1 MIAQLK
7 VVKQIFQ
14 YYLAYADEPR
24 PAAYQDAQ
32 GKTQNCMFNR
42 YDFLERDDAGE
53 WYYNDEYMFS
63 TDASIDIEKSRETLW
78 QENRAN
84 FQQGAY
90 GDVTQLE
97 TLLIF
102 WQNMERTHYPFAHDN
117 VERIKMLI
125 EKQQIIQ
132 QLQAENAGL
141 KTEVQNRA
149 DYSEYLKQK
158 LLQNGGLNNGGQ
170 Q

>member
-1 MIAQLK
+1 MK
-7 VVKQIFQ
+7 TK
-14 YYLAYADEPR
+14 YALIILVAAFASTLLTACAAHSQRRAATPDSWT
-24 PAAYQDAQ
+24 PAALAKLDLPARMLVDSLATNP
-32 GKTQNCMFNR
+32 KSAPRTV
-42 YDFLERDDAGE
+42 AG
-53 WYYNDEYMFS
+53 M
-63 TDASIDIEKSRETLW
+63 
-78 QENRAN
+78 
-84 FQQGAY
+84 Y